1 MPHMFA
7 PVIGKLCLMNTKSL
21 LLVLACFSGNSFADG
36 SLCERFKT
44 FAETATVNSAV
55 GFKLESDWSNMSIK
69 CTHNQ
74 KESEKSFCS
83 WLTVNSSKEFM
94 RLNVTNLEQ
103 CLSNGN
109 LIQNSFSYSKVSATY
124 SATEISGLSQD
135 IEVCVSYQYGNDVPQ
150 PFLSVEVSRYG
161 G

>member
-1 MPHMFA
+1 
-7 PVIGKLCLMNTKSL
+7 MNTKSL
-21 LLVLACFSGNSFADG
+21 LLVLSCFAGNSFADET
-36 SLCERFKT
+36 LCARFKAL
-44 FAETATVNSAV
+44 AETATVGSSV

-74 KESEKSFCS
+74 KEPVRSFCS
-83 WLTVNSSKEFM
+83 WLTVNSSKELM
-94 RLNVTNLEQ
+94 RLNVTNFEQ
-103 CLSNGN
+103 CLSNSN
-109 LIQNSFSYSKVSATY
+109 LIQNAFSYSKMSATY

-135 IEVCVSYQYGNDVPQ
+135 IEVSVSYQYGNDVLQ

>member
-1 MPHMFA
+1 
-7 PVIGKLCLMNTKSL
+7 MNTKSL
-21 LLVLACFSGNSFADG
+21 LLVLLCFTGNSFADG
-36 SLCERFKT
+36 TLCARFKT
-44 FAETATVNSAV
+44 FAETATVNSPV
-55 GFKLESDWSNMSIK
+55 GFKIESDWSNMSIK

-83 WLTVNSSKEFM
+83 WLVVNSSKEFM

-103 CLSNGN
+103 CLSNSK
-109 LIQNSFSYSKVSATY
+109 LIQNAFSYSKISATY
-124 SATEISGLSQD
+124 SAYEIIGLSQN
-135 IEVCVSYQYGNDVPQ
+135 IEVSVSYQYGNDVSQ

>member
-1 MPHMFA
+1 
-7 PVIGKLCLMNTKSL
+7 MNTKSL
-21 LLVLACFSGNSFADG
+21 LFVLSCFTGNSFADG
-36 SLCERFKT
+36 TLCERFRT
-44 FAETATVNSAV
+44 FAETATVDSSV

-74 KESEKSFCS
+74 KESERSFCS

-94 RLNVTNLEQ
+94 WLNVTSLEQ
-103 CLSNGN
+103 CLSNSM
-109 LIQNSFSYSKVSATY
+109 LTQNAFSYSKIIATY

-135 IEVCVSYQYGNDVPQ
+135 IEVSVSYQYGNDVPQ

>member
-1 MPHMFA
+1 
-7 PVIGKLCLMNTKSL
+7 MNTKSL
-21 LLVLACFSGNSFADG
+21 LFVLLCYTGNSFADET
-36 SLCERFKT
+36 LCARFKI
-44 FAETATVNSAV
+44 FAETATVDSSV

-74 KESEKSFCS
+74 KESERSFCS

-103 CLSNGN
+103 CLSNSK
-109 LIQNSFSYSKVSATY
+109 LIQTAFSYSKISATY

-135 IEVCVSYQYGNDVPQ
+135 IEVSVSYQYGNDVPQ
-150 PFLSVEVSRYG
+150 PFLTVEVSRYDW
-161 G
+161 

>member
-1 MPHMFA
+1 
-7 PVIGKLCLMNTKSL
+7 MNKNSL
-21 LLVLACFSGNSFADG
+21 LLVLLCFTGNSFADET
-36 SLCERFKT
+36 LCARFKT
-44 FAETATVNSAV
+44 FAESATILSPV

-74 KESEKSFCS
+74 KESEERFCS
-83 WLTVNSSKEFM
+83 WLAENSSKEFV

-103 CLSNGN
+103 CISNSDF
-109 LIQNSFSYSKVSATY
+109 IQNAFSYSRISAAY

-135 IEVCVSYQYGNDVPQ
+135 IEVAVSYQYGNDVPQ